1 MNNYQ
6 IINILLKLMLLVF
19 YYIIYKVVEDI
30 SYCMISK
37 FIEFVYKVM
46 IILLISLYFDIDL

>member
-30 SYCMISK
+30 SYCMIDK